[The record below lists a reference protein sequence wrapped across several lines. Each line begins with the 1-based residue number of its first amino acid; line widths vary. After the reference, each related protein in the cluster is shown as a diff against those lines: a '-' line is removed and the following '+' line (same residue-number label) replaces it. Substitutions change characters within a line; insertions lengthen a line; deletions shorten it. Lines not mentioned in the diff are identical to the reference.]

1 MPSSRPAPAP
11 APAPASVKTP
21 LADHQKGLLLTTLG
35 VLMLTPDSLLV
46 RLIDAEPF
54 GLLVWRGLLQAL
66 GIVAIL
72 ALLHR
77 SGPHPSVG
85 AAFRA
90 VGRPGLLL
98 AAVFSGSTLFF
109 ILALSLTTV
118 ADVLV
123 IIAAAPLTAAV
134 FGWIFLGE
142 GVPLRTWVAIALT
155 LAGIAFLVSEDLGR
169 SEEHTSELQ
178 SLMRIS
184 YAVFCLK
191 TKT

>member
-1 MPSSRPAPAP
+1 
-11 APAPASVKTP
+11 
-21 LADHQKGLLLTTLG
+21 
-35 VLMLTPDSLLV
+35 MLTPDSLLV

-66 GIVAIL
+66 GIVSIL

-77 SGPHPSVG
+77 SGPNPSVG

-134 FGWIFLGE
+134 FGWILDRKSTR
-142 GVPLRTWVAIALT
+142 LN
-155 LAGIAFLVSEDLGR
+155 S
-169 SEEHTSELQ
+169 SH
-178 SLMRIS
+178 
-184 YAVFCLK
+184 
-191 TKT
+191 

>member
-1 MPSSRPAPAP
+1 MRISDWSSDVC
-11 APAPASVKTP
+11 SSD
-21 LADHQKGLLLTTLG
+21 L
-35 VLMLTPDSLLV
+35 
-46 RLIDAEPF
+46 
-54 GLLVWRGLLQAL
+54 
-66 GIVAIL
+66 
-72 ALLHR
+72 R

-155 LAGIAFLVSEDLGR
+155 LAEIGNASCRDSVCQYL
-169 SEEHTSELQ
+169 
-178 SLMRIS
+178 
-184 YAVFCLK
+184 
-191 TKT
+191 